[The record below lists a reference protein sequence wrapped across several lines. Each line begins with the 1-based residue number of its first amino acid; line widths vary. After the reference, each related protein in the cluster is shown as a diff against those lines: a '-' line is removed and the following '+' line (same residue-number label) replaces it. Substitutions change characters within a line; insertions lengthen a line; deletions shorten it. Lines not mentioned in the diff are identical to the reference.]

1 MHQSNYGNCSRAGK
15 GAGSVSFLDLQIL
28 NSVRYDRQLL
38 IVQKPVDQ
46 PDIIDPVFETE
57 SYYQFFLV

>member
-1 MHQSNYGNCSRAGK
+1 MGIAAGPEK
-15 GAGSVSFLDLQIL
+15 AAGSVSFLDLQIL